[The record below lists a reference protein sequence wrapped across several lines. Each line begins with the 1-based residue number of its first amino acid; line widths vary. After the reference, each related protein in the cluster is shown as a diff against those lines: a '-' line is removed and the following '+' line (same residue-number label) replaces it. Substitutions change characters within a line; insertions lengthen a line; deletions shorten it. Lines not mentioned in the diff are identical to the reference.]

1 MLLVLLLSLYRPMRL
16 TMAPSGRFSGRH
28 RQYNRVVLGSKL
40 KFRAIDSI
48 DESLCIGLYTTKAVD
63 IYTMVQLYTG
73 VQLY

>member
-48 DESLCIGLYTTKAVD
+48 DGSLQNQKKAVD

-73 VQLY
+73 VQLYQAR